1 MKVKKRSEINR
12 KKKMFC
18 EQTVPLTRELK
29 GKFCFLENDRP
40 SLSYVFRSAYD
51 QLKKLLSEPSL
62 HFRLL

>member
-1 MKVKKRSEINR
+1 
-12 KKKMFC
+12 MFC